1 MFYLILFTQ
10 QNEGNILYSSNNL
23 KSFSNVLS
31 ILIPNFN
38 TKSSNPVF
46 HFSPFMSS
54 VLWKEHL
61 VVIYLKVTICLKKR
75 GNDCPC
81 IIEFIKNWGKAIKML
96 AWLSILSLF
105 YNEFNKVN
113 TTGER
118 ILVYLSD
125 NTKSTPF
132 RNEFNKCH
140 NTGARKIDFI
150 YHMTSLLGVK

>member
-1 MFYLILFTQ
+1 MIVH
-10 QNEGNILYSSNNL
+10 
-23 KSFSNVLS
+23 VLLNS
-31 ILIPNFN
+31 LNG
-38 TKSSNPVF
+38 S
-46 HFSPFMSS
+46 
-54 VLWKEHL
+54 
-61 VVIYLKVTICLKKR
+61 
-75 GNDCPC
+75 
-81 IIEFIKNWGKAIKML
+81 GKPIKML
-96 AWLSILSLF
+96 GWLSILSLF
-105 YNEFNKVN
+105 HNEFNKVN